1 MPIEM
6 VDHIEIILGPG
17 SVLYG
22 SNAMLGVI
30 NVVTKRARNFAG
42 FHLVGESEIGKSW
55 RVAAGAATQTTLAGK
70 PAELAFELEYYR
82 QSGPS
87 FNLAPQNYGQDW
99 TTQQPWIFDPA
110 VGPSGM
116 WGGVASRSYY
126 SQVPAG
132 YLTLRLG
139 DVEIALHASTYKRA
153 SPFNHVF
160 SQTDSDFDDPDNYE
174 LDRSLFVDVKHH
186 IDLSPVV
193 RLNQRLYGD
202 TFDYQ
207 RYTDVSAPSQC
218 QFPGVVTCR
227 TSTKAVS
234 RWMGIEEQATF
245 DWLSNA
251 SLVTLVGV
259 DARLRHVGSIT
270 DKFDRTTGTPLM
282 STASILDKNDG
293 ILGAF
298 LQQSVTPN
306 SWFAL
311 NAGGRLDFNQRFGQH
326 FSPRLAATF
335 GAWRGGNL
343 KAMYSE
349 AFRAPSWQESAW
361 YSAQQPAATNLAP
374 ESVRSV
380 ESFDR
385 SDTGSTA
392 PLVRGISLVVERP
405 GRAPHAFL
413 RRAAPCSTSGAVS
426 IGTQTAWQY
435 RNVSSIDNYGFN
447 ASWEGSS
454 MFGKLRYG
462 LNVTGAIARRIGQ
475 TGRASRS
482 RLRRGSLATRAH
494 RTPSAAGCRRWR
506 SRSITSPNDLP
517 IERSIRATP
526 RAHML
531 QSSSSSEP
539 RCSAQC
545 LSCQVYRTGPASI
558 ARSLTRPRM

>member
-30 NVVTKRARNFAG
+30 NVVTKRARNFTG
-42 FHLVGESEIGKSW
+42 FHLVGESDRQVVASRSW
-55 RVAAGAATQTTLAGK
+55 RRHTDDRGREARRARVRARILSTERAGL
-70 PAELAFELEYYR
+70 R
-82 QSGPS
+82 
-87 FNLAPQNYGQDW
+87 LAPQNFGQDW

-153 SPFNHVF
+153 SPFNNVF

-227 TSTKAVS
+227 TATKAVS
-234 RWMGIEEQATF
+234 RWMGIEEQASF

-282 STASILDKNDG
+282 STASILDKMTG
-293 ILGAF
+293 F
-298 LQQSVTPN
+298 SVP
-306 SWFAL
+306 SCSRA
-311 NAGGRLDFNQRFGQH
+311 
-326 FSPRLAATF
+326 SPR
-335 GAWRGGNL
+335 
-343 KAMYSE
+343 
-349 AFRAPSWQESAW
+349 
-361 YSAQQPAATNLAP
+361 
-374 ESVRSV
+374 
-380 ESFDR
+380 
-385 SDTGSTA
+385 
-392 PLVRGISLVVERP
+392 I
-405 GRAPHAFL
+405 
-413 RRAAPCSTSGAVS
+413 
-426 IGTQTAWQY
+426 
-435 RNVSSIDNYGFN
+435 
-447 ASWEGSS
+447 
-454 MFGKLRYG
+454 
-462 LNVTGAIARRIGQ
+462 
-475 TGRASRS
+475 
-482 RLRRGSLATRAH
+482 RGSH
-494 RTPSAAGCRRWR
+494 
-506 SRSITSPNDLP
+506 
-517 IERSIRATP
+517 
-526 RAHML
+526 
-531 QSSSSSEP
+531 
-539 RCSAQC
+539 
-545 LSCQVYRTGPASI
+545 
-558 ARSLTRPRM
+558 